1 MIGRL
6 IRSARARFGSF
17 RDARRLRAMVRR
29 AEPVRIVIGA
39 SGIYDAGWIPTE
51 IGVLDILNRGH
62 WSRVFAENSIDALLA
77 EHVWEHLTPEQG
89 LLAAR
94 NCLRYLKPG
103 GYLRVAV
110 PDGFHSDPKYID
122 CVRVGGSGAGA
133 DDHKVLYNCDSFGGL
148 FEQAGFEVA
157 LLEYFDSAG
166 AFHAVEWDPA
176 GGMIHRSK
184 RFDER
189 NRDGRLNYTSLI
201 LDARKP
207 DDSKSI
213 RGASRGK

>member
-6 IRSARARFGSF
+6 FRSARARFGSF
-17 RDARRLRAMVRR
+17 RDARRLKAIVERAQ
-29 AEPVRIVIGA
+29 PLRIVIGA
-39 SGIYDAGWIPTE
+39 SDIYDAGWIPTE
-51 IGVLDILNRGH
+51 IGVLDILNPAH
-62 WSRVFAENSIDALLA
+62 WSRVFAENSIDAILA

-89 LLAAR
+89 LVAAR
-94 NCLRYLKPG
+94 NCLRFLKPG

-110 PDGFHSDPKYID
+110 PDGLHLDPQYIEW
-122 CVRVGGSGAGA
+122 VRVGGSGAGA
-133 DDHKVLYNCDSFGGL
+133 DDHKVLYTGETFRRL
-148 FEQAGFEVA
+148 FEEAGFEVE

-176 GGMIHRSK
+176 AGKVHRSQ

-189 NRDGRLNYTSLI
+189 NQNGQLNYTSVI

-207 DDSKSI
+207 T
-213 RGASRGK
+213 ASVP